1 LAFADGTPK
10 KEKIMDVVC
19 EKCRSKF
26 QIPDKKLPK
35 GQVFSVICPKCTNK
49 VSVDTRF
56 DIPLSTKETPAP
68 SAQPKPE
75 LNKTI
80 IEEVDSSAYDA
91 SEKPFDFVEEGVE
104 TALLCEPEPAIR
116 AKITTAL
123 YNMGY
128 HTTAPQS
135 YKDTLKQ
142 MRFHIFDMVV
152 LNERFGTS
160 DPDMN
165 SVLNYLDRLNMSIR
179 RNIFLTLITNRF
191 RTMDNMAAFNK
202 SVNLIVNLKNINE
215 IEKILRRG
223 IADNKAFYRV
233 FKESLIKTGRV

>member
-135 YKDTLKQ
+135 HKDTLKQ
-142 MRFHIFDMVV
+142 MRFHVFDMVV
-152 LNERFGTS
+152 LNERFGTM

>member
-1 LAFADGTPK
+1 
-10 KEKIMDVVC
+10 MDVVC

-26 QIPDKKLPK
+26 QIPDTKLPK

-68 SAQPKPE
+68 FAEPKPG

-116 AKITTAL
+116 AKIITAL

-135 YKDTLKQ
+135 HKDTLKQ
-142 MRFHIFDMVV
+142 MRFHVFDIVV
-152 LNERFGTS
+152 LNERFGTR

-165 SVLNYLDRLNMSIR
+165 SILKYLDRLNMSIR

-191 RTMDNMAAFNK
+191 RTMDNMEAFNK

-223 IADNKAFYRV
+223 VADNKAFYCV

>member
-1 LAFADGTPK
+1 LAFAHGTPK

-19 EKCRSKF
+19 EKCRGKF

-56 DIPLSTKETPAP
+56 DIPLSTKETWAP
-68 SAQPKPE
+68 SAKPKPG

-91 SEKPFDFVEEGVE
+91 SEKPFDFVEEGME

-116 AKITTAL
+116 AKIITAL

-135 YKDTLKQ
+135 HKDTLKQ
-142 MRFHIFDMVV
+142 MRFHVFDMVV
-152 LNERFGTS
+152 LNERFGTR

-165 SVLNYLDRLNMSIR
+165 SVLKYLDRLNMSVR
-179 RNIFLTLITNRF
+179 RNIFLTLITDRF

-223 IADNKAFYRV
+223 VADNKAFYRV
-233 FKESLIKTGRV
+233 FKESLVKTGRV

>member
-1 LAFADGTPK
+1 
-10 KEKIMDVVC
+10 MDVVC

-68 SAQPKPE
+68 SAEPKPG
-75 LNKTI
+75 LNRTI

-135 YKDTLKQ
+135 HKDTLKQ
-142 MRFHIFDMVV
+142 MRFHVFDMVV
-152 LNERFGTS
+152 LNERFGTM

-223 IADNKAFYRV
+223 VADNKAFYRV

>member
-1 LAFADGTPK
+1 
-10 KEKIMDVVC
+10 MNVVC

-26 QIPDKKLPK
+26 QIPSQKVPK
-35 GQVFSVICPKCTNK
+35 GQAFSVIGPKCSSK
-49 VSVDTRF
+49 VSVDTRS
-56 DIPLSTKETPAP
+56 DIALSAKETAAP
-68 SAQPKPE
+68 FAKPKPVPD
-75 LNKTI
+75 KSI

-91 SEKPFDFVEEGVE
+91 SEKPFDFVEQGVE

-116 AKITTAL
+116 SKIITAL

-128 HTTAPQS
+128 HTTAPQT

-142 MRFHIFDMVV
+142 MRFHVFDMVV
-152 LNERFGTS
+152 LNERFGTR

-165 SVLNYLDRLNMSIR
+165 SVLKYLDRLNMSVR
-179 RNIFLTLITNRF
+179 RNIFLTLITDRF

-223 IADNKAFYRV
+223 VADNKAFYRV
-233 FKESLIKTGRV
+233 FKESLVKTGRV

>member
-1 LAFADGTPK
+1 
-10 KEKIMDVVC
+10 MNVVC

-26 QIPDKKLPK
+26 QIPDQKVPK
-35 GQVFSVICPKCTNK
+35 GQAFSVICPKCSSK

-56 DIPLSTKETPAP
+56 DVPLSTKETPAL
-68 SAQPKPE
+68 SAKPKPVQ
-75 LNKTI
+75 NKTI

-91 SEKPFDFVEEGVE
+91 SEKPFDFVEQGVE
-104 TALLCEPEPAIR
+104 TALLCEPDPAIR
-116 AKITTAL
+116 SKIITAL

-128 HTTAPQS
+128 HTTAPQT

-142 MRFHIFDMVV
+142 MRFHVFDVVV
-152 LNERFGTS
+152 LNERFGTR

-165 SVLNYLDRLNMSIR
+165 SVLNYLNRLNMSIR
-179 RNIFLTLITNRF
+179 RDIFLALISNRF

-202 SVNLIVNLKNINE
+202 SVNLIINLKNINQ

-223 IADNKAFYRV
+223 VADNKTFYRV
-233 FKESLIKTGRV
+233 FKESLLKTGRV